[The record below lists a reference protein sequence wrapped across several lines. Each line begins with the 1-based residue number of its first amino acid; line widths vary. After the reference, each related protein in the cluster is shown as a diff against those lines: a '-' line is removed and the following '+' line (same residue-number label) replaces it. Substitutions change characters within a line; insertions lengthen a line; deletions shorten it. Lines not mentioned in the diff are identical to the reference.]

1 VGLLGAL
8 DRSILKG
15 SEENSGTSCQ
25 DNKPYDIYSFGLIS
39 GGEFFTIFLTRDNN
53 SKSCSGHL
61 NAFFSFGG
69 ASWPCSGEKGG
80 FVFGRGVYGERPF
93 SLNFRRERAHIE
105 NNQKAGA
112 CQQRRQ
118 LLAVVVEQIR
128 LQAFGLCTPHA
139 VFFCGFFEQEQR
151 VLFKNNF
158 FLK

>member
-1 VGLLGAL
+1 V
-8 DRSILKG
+8 S
-15 SEENSGTSCQ
+15 
-25 DNKPYDIYSFGLIS
+25 
-39 GGEFFTIFLTRDNN
+39 FFTIFLTRDNN

-139 VFFCGFFEQEQR
+139 VFLVVFLNKNSAFCSKTIFS
-151 VLFKNNF
+151 
-158 FLK
+158 